1 MSSAPMTNPEQS
13 DDALAGKG
21 KRTELQH
28 SASSIP
34 GREIVQVFTDPA
46 QSTP

>member
-21 KRTELQH
+21 KRTEHKH

-34 GREIVQVFTDPA
+34 GREIVQVLTDPA

>member
-13 DDALAGKG
+13 DDAHAGKG

-28 SASSIP
+28 SASPIP
-34 GREIVQVFTDPA
+34 RA
-46 QSTP
+46 